1 MDDLMDFLEASS
13 LQHTWPIYAL
23 LYGAGLI
30 ITIVAIRKNKKKK
43 ALKEQDEIQDLD
55 DLLK

>member
-1 MDDLMDFLEASS
+1 MDDLIDFLEAVSFEHS
-13 LQHTWPIYAL
+13 WPFYL
-23 LYGAGLI
+23 LFYGIGLI

-43 ALKEQDEIQDLD
+43 ALKEQDENKELD

>member
-1 MDDLMDFLEASS
+1 MDDLINFLEAVSFEHS
-13 LQHTWPIYAL
+13 WSFYL
-23 LYGAGLI
+23 LFYGIGLI

-43 ALKEQDEIQDLD
+43 ALKEQDENKELD

>member
-1 MDDLMDFLEASS
+1 MDDLLDFFQAISIEHS
-13 LQHTWPIYAL
+13 WPIYVV
-23 LYGAGLI
+23 LYGTGLI

-43 ALKEQDEIQDLD
+43 ELKEQDENKELD

>member
-1 MDDLMDFLEASS
+1 MDDLIDFLEASS
-13 LQHTWPIYAL
+13 LQYTWPIYAG

-43 ALKEQDEIQDLD
+43 VLKEQDEIQDLD

>member
-1 MDDLMDFLEASS
+1 MDDFIDFLEASS
-13 LQHTWPIYAL
+13 IEHTWPIYVL

-43 ALKEQDEIQDLD
+43 ALKEQDENKELD